1 MNSKSPVWAIVPASG
16 VGHRMQ
22 SPVAKQYLQLDNKTI
37 IEHTLDR
44 LLSFDGID
52 GLILV
57 LQSGD
62 RNWQK
67 FNYQSSKPLIV
78 TTGGKQRH
86 DSVFNG
92 LQKLLE
98 LKMDNPFAMVHDA
111 VRPLVLHQD
120 LQNLLD
126 AAAEHEA
133 GGLLALPVSDTLKQ
147 QDEFGNIERTV
158 SRKDLWRAFTPQ
170 MFRAE
175 LLYRAIEHVRQ
186 NSLNVTDDASAV
198 EALGMCP
205 RLVVSSAENLK
216 ITYPADLLLAAMILK
231 RQRQELT
238 D

>member
-22 SPVAKQYLQLDNKTI
+22 GPVAKQYLPLDNKTI

-57 LQSGD
+57 LQAGD
-62 RNWQK
+62 RNWEAL
-67 FNYQSSKPLIV
+67 NYQSSKPLIV

-98 LKMDNPFAMVHDA
+98 LEMDNPFVMAHDA
-111 VRPLVLHQD
+111 VRPFVLHQD

-126 AAAEHEA
+126 AAVEHEA

-147 QDEFGNIERTV
+147 QDEFGNTERTV

-216 ITYPADLLLAAMILK
+216 ITYPADLSLVTMILK
-231 RQRQELT
+231 RQRQELSY
-238 D
+238 

>member
-16 VGHRMQ
+16 IGHRMQ

-57 LQSGD
+57 LQAGD
-62 RNWQK
+62 RNWEAL
-67 FNYQSSKPLIV
+67 NYQFSKPLIV

-98 LKMDNPFAMVHDA
+98 LKMDNPFVMVHDA

-126 AAAEHEA
+126 AAVEHEA

-158 SRKDLWRAFTPQ
+158 PRKDLWRAFTPQ

-186 NSLNVTDDASAV
+186 NNLNVTDDASAV

-216 ITYPADLLLAAMILK
+216 ITYPADLPLATMILK
-231 RQRQELT
+231 RQRQEMSY
-238 D
+238 